1 MPPDLNLI
9 RRTKGFLD
17 EEEGW
22 HLHRLS
28 LEAAGAGPCLEIG
41 SYCGKS
47 ALWIGSACREK
58 AQILFSVDHHRGSE
72 EQQPGEE
79 YFDPALFDPAAG
91 RVDTFRYFRTTL
103 ALAGL
108 EGAVVPIV
116 CRSDIAAC
124 AWATPLS
131 FIFIDGGHAFD
142 TVMGD
147 YRAWSPHLIPGGLL
161 AFHDVFPDPSQG
173 GQAPYQVYRHA
184 LTSGDFAKHSVI
196 RSLAVLL
203 RKR

>member
-1 MPPDLNLI
+1 MSPDLELI
-9 RRTKGFLD
+9 RATKGFLD

-22 HLHRLS
+22 HLHRLA
-28 LEAAGAGPCLEIG
+28 LDAAGRGPCLEIG

-47 ALWIGSACREK
+47 ALWIGSACRQR
-58 AQILFSVDHHRGSE
+58 AQVLFSLDHHRGSE

-91 RVDTFRYFRTTL
+91 GVDTFRHFRATL
-103 ALAGL
+103 ARGGL
-108 EGAVVPIV
+108 ETAVVPIV
-116 CRSDIAAC
+116 CRSDIAAA

-147 YRAWSPHLIPGGLL
+147 FRGWSPHLIPGGLL
-161 AFHDVFPDPSQG
+161 AFHDVFPDPSHG
-173 GQAPYQVYRHA
+173 GHAPYQVYRHA
-184 LTSGDFAKHSVI
+184 LESGRFAEHSVVK
-196 RSLAVLL
+196 SLAALV
-203 RKR
+203 RTR